1 MNDNDN
7 EDIGAENMVVARIHN
22 YSVNDM
28 RLSDLEKPV
37 IFIIQQQALHNLQ
50 YIKQRTRVKIYSKVI
65 GYTSRYSHEGA
76 PESRF
81 CDTIEN
87 L

>member
-1 MNDNDN
+1 M
-7 EDIGAENMVVARIHN
+7 AVARTHN

-28 RLSDLEKPV
+28 RLPDPEKP
-37 IFIIQQQALHNLQ
+37 IISTIQQQALHNLQ
-50 YIKQRTRVKIYSKVI
+50 YIKQRTRAKIYPKVI